1 LFFFSKFTWL
11 HSFCIDLREKIYR
24 KRIAAKIKK
33 STLRF
38 KYFRSRICNG
48 VQKFKFKFMKLL
60 TQLSVISYL
69 DRKKPQVLNYDLSTV
84 GILAAHTVCTKEVLM
99 RQCFA
104 SALWFQD
111 LRLKQNIAGH
121 KPRYIICTEIEYDT
135 SRVIVFTSFF
145 QFQFCYF
152 WLQRGKLIIIIFN
165 AKFK

>member
-1 LFFFSKFTWL
+1 LHKFE
-11 HSFCIDLREKIYR
+11 RRKKYR

-69 DRKKPQVLNYDLSTV
+69 DRKKPQVLNYDLSAV

-104 SALWFQD
+104 SALWFP
-111 LRLKQNIAGH
+111 LR
-121 KPRYIICTEIEYDT
+121 PE
-135 SRVIVFTSFF
+135 
-145 QFQFCYF
+145 
-152 WLQRGKLIIIIFN
+152 
-165 AKFK
+165 AKAKYCRT